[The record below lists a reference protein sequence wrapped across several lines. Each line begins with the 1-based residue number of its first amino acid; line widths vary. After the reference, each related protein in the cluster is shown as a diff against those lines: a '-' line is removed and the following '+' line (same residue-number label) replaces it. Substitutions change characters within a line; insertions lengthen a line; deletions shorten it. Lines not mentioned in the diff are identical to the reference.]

1 MDTSA
6 LSPADAIVALRS
18 FPRRYREATAL
29 QPGDNDRRL
38 YHTPGLVG
46 RSVMDLAVET
56 VRTISLIQRALDD
69 VLTTEKPALHT
80 AVLTRRLRDFDTVA
94 HGDIPDVL
102 AELDDVAPAFA
113 DRVGRV
119 PTDDWVRTG
128 TPVGA
133 TPVTALALLQE
144 AVSTAADNL
153 RDIEVTMR
161 QLRGS

>member
-6 LSPADAIVALRS
+6 LSPADAVVALRS

-29 QPGDNDRRL
+29 EPGDNDRRL
-38 YHTPGLVG
+38 YHTGGIVG
-46 RSVMDLAVET
+46 RTVMDLAVET
-56 VRTISLIQRALDD
+56 VRTISLIQRALED
-69 VLTTEKPALHT
+69 VLTVDKPPLHT
-80 AVLTRRLRDFDTVA
+80 AVLTRRFRDFDTVA
-94 HGDIPDVL
+94 HGDVPDVL
-102 AELDDVAPAFA
+102 DELDDVAPAFA
-113 DRVGRV
+113 ERITRVA
-119 PTDDWVRTG
+119 TDDWTRTG

-133 TPVTALALLQE
+133 TPVTALELVQE